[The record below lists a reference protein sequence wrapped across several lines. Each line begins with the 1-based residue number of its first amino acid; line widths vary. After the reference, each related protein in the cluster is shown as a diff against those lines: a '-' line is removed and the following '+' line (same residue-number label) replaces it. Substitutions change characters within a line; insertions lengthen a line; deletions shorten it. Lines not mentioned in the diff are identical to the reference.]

1 WPLVQTGSPERA
13 AAYLKNFYNG
23 RRVVVFTARPELKG
37 RFGYTEDATRLDFE
51 ADRAL
56 LDEYLDRILEHLD
69 DQHAPSYY
77 IGSTDVATYLSGFR
91 KENDLVLHHP
101 MFEANPPLVAAWI
114 GNRTTALAHYDMS
127 HNIACCLVGRR
138 RFTLFP
144 PEQIENLYPG
154 PLEPTPGG
162 QVVTMTDINAPD
174 FERFPKLRE
183 ALAAAEVADLEP
195 GDALFYPA
203 LWWHQ
208 VEALESFN
216 VMVNYWWT
224 TVPPYMDTPQ
234 TTLLHAILSLRDRPE
249 PEKRAWRALFD
260 YYIFGPADKA
270 GAHLPEA
277 ARGMLGPLDEIKAR
291 RLRSQLLQRLN
302 R

>member
-1 WPLVQTGSPERA
+1 
-13 AAYLKNFYNG
+13 
-23 RRVVVFTARPELKG
+23 
-37 RFGYTEDATRLDFE
+37 
-51 ADRAL
+51 
-56 LDEYLDRILEHLD
+56 
-69 DQHAPSYY
+69 
-77 IGSTDVATYLSGFR
+77 
-91 KENDLVLHHP
+91 
-101 MFEANPPLVAAWI
+101 
-114 GNRTTALAHYDMS
+114 
-127 HNIACCLVGRR
+127 
-138 RFTLFP
+138 
-144 PEQIENLYPG
+144 
-154 PLEPTPGG
+154 
-162 QVVTMTDINAPD
+162 
-174 FERFPKLRE
+174 PKLRE

-224 TVPPYMDTPQ
+224 TLPPYMDTPQ
-234 TTLLHAILSLRDRPE
+234 TTLLHAILRWRDRPE

-260 YYIFGPADKA
+260 YYSFGPADNA

-277 ARGMLGPLDEIKAR
+277 ARGMLGPLDAIKAR